1 MTNIGNENE
10 TKSDLSGIYFKN
22 DKSYQLI
29 ENSVIETKS
38 KENISNFC
46 FVRMELF
53 EKGKFNKKRLEGTLQ
68 VILKMIPFV
77 QTVLLY

>member
-38 KENISNFC
+38 KN
-46 FVRMELF
+46 
-53 EKGKFNKKRLEGTLQ
+53 
-68 VILKMIPFV
+68 
-77 QTVLLY
+77 